1 MSLSSSWILIGI
13 RMRVWPQCSAA
24 GCSFPEPSPS
34 TPMNAS
40 GGTVVREAYCNWS
53 NLFPQPGTAG
63 ASRAVY
69 VFGVLTPC
77 KMSSVSPR
85 SISRQCGV
93 RPVVRGGSDF
103 CSGTTCSLLYLVDRT
118 LTSSLTNTSRRLS
131 ASLIERSLRWHHLC
145 ALSPP
150 SFTVIY
156 SEHLAF
162 KCTCVLVSLIASH
175 YFQIC
180 FCNMDL
186 ILVNDLWC
194 CW

>member
-93 RPVVRGGSDF
+93 RPVVRGGSIL
-103 CSGTTCSLLYLVDRT
+103 CSGTTSLLYLVGRT

-145 ALSPP
+145 ALSP
-150 SFTVIY
+150 S
-156 SEHLAF
+156 
-162 KCTCVLVSLIASH
+162 
-175 YFQIC
+175 
-180 FCNMDL
+180 
-186 ILVNDLWC
+186 
-194 CW
+194 